1 MYMYQCEVYTK
12 PTPVNPPHQ
21 KPISIQPKKRLVNLK
36 GLYSA
41 HEKVKTLYHFK

>member
-12 PTPVNPPHQ
+12 PTPVNLPHQ

-41 HEKVKTLYHFK
+41 HE